1 MWSALVP
8 GRRTRGSVG
17 SRSKGATQ
25 LFGDLYPDT
34 LHRVSP
40 YGWGIGWSDAG
51 RFIFIEAIANE
62 RHQPHAMVAS
72 VHFISAFGCE
82 WCSAGLS
89 LCCRAAWSVRECGRV
104 PPPIGVRRS
113 EYADQSTPIR
123 VRRSEYKA
131 RPPGERWR
139 GQIAA
144 AHPLPHLDT
153 TAQNGHNREVGRRVP
168 AGDAWAAISVD
179 ESKVRA
185 R

>member
-1 MWSALVP
+1 MP

-113 EYADQSTPIR
+113 EYADQSTR
-123 VRRSEYKA
+123 RAHQARGGAVRSPRHTPCHTWTLRHKTGTTERLAAGCQLGTRGPRS
-131 RPPGERWR
+131 PWM
-139 GQIAA
+139 
-144 AHPLPHLDT
+144 
-153 TAQNGHNREVGRRVP
+153 
-168 AGDAWAAISVD
+168 
-179 ESKVRA
+179 RA